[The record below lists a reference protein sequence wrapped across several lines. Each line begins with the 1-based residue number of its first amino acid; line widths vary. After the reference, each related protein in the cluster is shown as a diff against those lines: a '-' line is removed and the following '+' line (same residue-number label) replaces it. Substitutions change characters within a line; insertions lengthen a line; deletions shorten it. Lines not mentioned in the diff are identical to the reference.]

1 MKNDI
6 PSKLYYSIS
15 EVARITGIK
24 AHVLRYW
31 ETEFPTL
38 RVKKS
43 RTGSRRYRRPDI
55 DEILAIKELL
65 YEQGFKIAGA
75 RKVRRQTK
83 HAVQETGEVRAT
95 QMTMGFGDME
105 PSEQLS
111 FVGKE
116 LRSLQQMLL
125 DMKIPAI
132 GGKAPRKVS
141 KTTKK
146 MKGTA

>member
-15 EVARITGIK
+15 EVARITGVK

-55 DEILAIKELL
+55 DEVLAIKELL
-65 YEQGFKIAGA
+65 YDQGFKIAGA
-75 RKVRRQTK
+75 RKVRRQAK
-83 HAVQETGEVRAT
+83 QAAHSAEETQAP
-95 QMTMGFGDME
+95 QMTMGFQKMDS
-105 PSEQLS
+105 SEQLS
-111 FVGKE
+111 FLSDELKHLQKMLKE
-116 LRSLQQMLL
+116 
-125 DMKIPAI
+125 MKLPAASPDAATA
-132 GGKAPRKVS
+132 APIAQ
-141 KTTKK
+141 KK
-146 MKGTA
+146 MKGKA